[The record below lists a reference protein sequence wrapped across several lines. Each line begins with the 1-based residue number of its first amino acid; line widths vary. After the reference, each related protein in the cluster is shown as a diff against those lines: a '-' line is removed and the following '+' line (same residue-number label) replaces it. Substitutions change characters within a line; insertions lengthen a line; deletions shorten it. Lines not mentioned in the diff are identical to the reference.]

1 MVTLDGVR
9 PHVRPVDGEITSDS
23 PMVPENPSRLLVV
36 MTDVPEPPAKG
47 VTSDGVGTILKS

>member
-23 PMVPENPSRLLVV
+23 PTVPENPSRLLVV
-36 MTDVPEPPAKG
+36 MTDAPGLPARG
-47 VTSDGVGTILKS
+47 VTSVGVATILKS